1 MTAQGFIATK
11 EHRRFMEFADA
22 VRRQRT
28 IGICL
33 GQAGIGKTL
42 SARRYANW
50 HKAENLLEQWGPR
63 DDSDYQIYAALA
75 RARTVFYTP
84 AVFTTPKQMH
94 AELDHIGAR
103 VSICVDQHLE
113 KIGKRTGHHT
123 RASKHVELL
132 IVDESERLSA
142 TALELLRDRYDRDNT
157 ALVLIG
163 MPGVEKWFSR
173 YPQLYSRI
181 GFAHEYRPLAQ
192 EELHFVLDRRW
203 HKLGQTLDPDDFTDA
218 QAAAATAR
226 ITRGNFRL
234 IDRLFTQVER
244 VMKINELTT
253 ITDDVI
259 EAARSTLVIGIS

>member
-11 EHRRFMEFADA
+11 EHRRFVEFADA
-22 VRRQRT
+22 VCRQHG
-28 IGICL
+28 IGICF

-42 SARRYANW
+42 SARRCANW

-63 DDSDYQIYAALA
+63 DRFRLSDLC
-75 RARTVFYTP
+75 RTGPGTQRLLHP
-84 AVFTTPKQMH
+84 AVPTSPQQIH
-94 AELDHIGAR
+94 AELGHISTR

-113 KIGKRTGHHT
+113 KIDKKTGPPG
-123 RASKHVELL
+123 SIGMHVELL
-132 IVDESERLSA
+132 IIDESGRLSA
-142 TALELLRDRYDRDNT
+142 TALELLRDRYNRDNI
-157 ALVLIG
+157 ALILIG
-163 MPGVEKWFSR
+163 MPGIKKWFGR
-173 YPQLYSRI
+173 YAQLYSRV

-192 EELHFVLDRRW
+192 EELNFVLERRW
-203 HKLGQTLDPDDFTDA
+203 HKLGQTLDPEDFTEA
-218 QAAAATAR
+218 QAIAAVAR

-244 VMKINELTT
+244 ATKINELST